1 MKVREALMMTADN
14 ASNPNNDR
22 GWGIVDLLSA
32 LNYSFQTGDVDR
44 DQDIDLADAIYLA
57 NYLIK
62 SGPSPKLLY
71 EADVNCDSEYNLSD
85 VIYLARYV
93 LFGGPTPCI
102 Y

>member
-22 GWGIVDLLSA
+22 GWGIVDLLAA

-44 DQDIDLADAIYLA
+44 DQGIDLADAIYLA
-57 NYLIK
+57 DYLIK
-62 SGPSPKLLY
+62 SGPAPKLLY
-71 EADVNCDSEYNLSD
+71 EADVNCDSKYNLSD
-85 VIYLARYV
+85 VIYLCLY
-93 LFGGPTPCI
+93 LLSGGPAPCI